1 MSDLEIEKV
10 AIDNDAVREDKTE
23 KQSAA
28 PEQVD
33 AAPEQIDAAPEV
45 IRCAAT
51 REDTD
56 IHLKYL
62 QAGAFR
68 LFWALL
74 LLVQLGWILPLLLS
88 GTANYIIPLAVSAF
102 IVIMMLSLR
111 SARKKQV
118 DLSEKKNPDGY
129 SEYTLYDGY
138 LEYRDYDKEGN
149 VITFYRVT
157 REEVEMATALPEL
170 YVFRKGGI
178 SFSVRR
184 SLVPEGSRYFDIVF
198 PNGVPEAKRTVRL
211 GKGRIALPTGMNAY
225 IRLLTVVCVVATL
238 VSLLLFDTIGNR
250 FWIPFLL
257 LVFPIGLLALVLY
270 SAHKRERV
278 RVLPIVCSLLC
289 GAILLLQSFAG
300 MIGAI
305 GAEEASY
312 RDEVTPYFEAVGID
326 MPSFDQSYHDEYTV
340 YDEETRTFIEIKTV
354 STYLDEDEAQAFYS
368 MITADRRW
376 LSSTESALYKAFED
390 FVGYSD
396 VYLVYNV
403 TEDTVNALPATDAAC
418 EYVIFTFTGS
428 YPTLNVTVFEK

>member
-1 MSDLEIEKV
+1 MSDSRLYDETVTGEGRT
-10 AIDNDAVREDKTE
+10 AT
-23 KQSAA
+23 AA
-28 PEQVD
+28 P
-33 AAPEQIDAAPEV
+33 PEV
-45 IRCAAT
+45 IRYKAT
-51 REDTD
+51 REDV
-56 IHLKYL
+56 IAHLSYL
-62 QAGAFR
+62 QRGLIR
-68 LFWALL
+68 MLWVCLV
-74 LLVQLGWILPLLLS
+74 LVQLTWVIPLVAYGAWELDLELVVSILFVILLL
-88 GTANYIIPLAVSAF
+88 I
-102 IVIMMLSLR
+102 LR
-111 SARKKQV
+111 FSRNKQA
-118 DLSEKKNPDGY
+118 DAMEKKNPDGY

-138 LEYRDYDKEGN
+138 LEYRDYDTAGN
-149 VITFYRVT
+149 VVTFYRVT
-157 REEVEMATALPEL
+157 REEVEMPTALPGL
-170 YVFRKGGI
+170 YVFRKNGI
-178 SFSVRR
+178 SFSLKR
-184 SLVPEGSRYFDIVF
+184 SLVPEGSRFFDIVF
-198 PNGVPEAKRTVRL
+198 PGGVPEPKQSVRL
-211 GKGRIALPTGMNAY
+211 GKERIARPMSTDAAVK
-225 IRLLTVVCVVATL
+225 LLTVVCVVATL

-250 FWIPFLL
+250 FWIPLLL

-368 MITADRRW
+368 MITADKRW

-390 FVGYSD
+390 FVGYGD